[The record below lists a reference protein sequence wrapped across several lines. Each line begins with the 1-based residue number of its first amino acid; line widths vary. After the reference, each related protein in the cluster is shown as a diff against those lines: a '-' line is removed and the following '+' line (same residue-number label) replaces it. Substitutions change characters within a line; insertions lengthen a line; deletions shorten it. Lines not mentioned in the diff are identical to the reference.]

1 MKQSDF
7 IKQAIEIIKSTDAD
21 GFPLASHTKIARLRI
36 LLEKYENEQK
46 IIKGGNNETE
56 FIQHNY

>member
-7 IKQAIEIIKSTDAD
+7 VKQAIEIIKSTDAD
-21 GFPLASHTKIARLRI
+21 GYPLASHTKIARLRI

-46 IIKGGNNETE
+46 K
-56 FIQHNY
+56 Q

>member
-7 IKQAIEIIKSTDAD
+7 IKQAINIIKSTDAD

-36 LLEKYENEQK
+36 LLDQYESEK
-46 IIKGGNNETE
+46 NNK
-56 FIQHNY
+56 